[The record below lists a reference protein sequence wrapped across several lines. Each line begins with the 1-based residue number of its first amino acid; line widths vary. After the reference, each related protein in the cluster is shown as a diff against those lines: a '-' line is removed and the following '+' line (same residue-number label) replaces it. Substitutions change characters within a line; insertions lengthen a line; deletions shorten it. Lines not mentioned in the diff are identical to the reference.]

1 MHQAEL
7 NESTI
12 FTHTNLGAGEP
23 HNAII
28 ELVNMKQAS
37 SHSGNPNLLQTVS
50 ILAVTATQSASYA
63 LSMEPENGDARYFL
77 IRFDAKGAQ
86 NARKQIDAPH
96 RILCGAQSYNRFIR
110 PLGFADRPLNGPA
123 R

>member
-1 MHQAEL
+1 MHQAKL

-50 ILAVTATQSASYA
+50 ILAVTARQSASYA

-77 IRFDAKGAQ
+77 IHFDAKGAQ

-96 RILCGAQSYNRFIR
+96 RILCGAQPYNRFIQ
-110 PLGFADRPLNGPA
+110 PLGFADRPLNGPV

>member
-1 MHQAEL
+1 M
-7 NESTI
+7 
-12 FTHTNLGAGEP
+12 HTNLGAGEP

-37 SHSGNPNLLQTVS
+37 ATLTCCRGPRQRIHHTIDEFPRNGN
-50 ILAVTATQSASYA
+50 AC
-63 LSMEPENGDARYFL
+63 YFL

-96 RILCGAQSYNRFIR
+96 RILCGAQPYNRFIR
-110 PLGFADRPLNGPA
+110 PLGFADRPLNGPV

>member
-1 MHQAEL
+1 MVAPTRSFFL
-7 NESTI
+7 
-12 FTHTNLGAGEP
+12 P
-23 HNAII
+23 D
-28 ELVNMKQAS
+28 
-37 SHSGNPNLLQTVS
+37 TVS
-50 ILAVTATQSASYA
+50 IPAVTATQSASYA

-96 RILCGAQSYNRFIR
+96 RILCGAQPYNRFIR
-110 PLGFADRPLNGPA
+110 PLGFAYRSLNGPV

>member
-1 MHQAEL
+1 M
-7 NESTI
+7 
-12 FTHTNLGAGEP
+12 HTNLGAGEP

-37 SHSGNPNLLQTVS
+37 GHSGNPNLLQGTTS
-50 ILAVTATQSASYA
+50 TDPPHHRRISAKRQRM
-63 LSMEPENGDARYFL
+63 LLPL

-96 RILCGAQSYNRFIR
+96 RILCGAQPYNRFIR
-110 PLGFADRPLNGPA
+110 PLGFADRPLNGPV